1 LIFLNGLLLSGLGIM
16 TYLYRLESK
25 KMQSDFLQAIKDLNE
40 LHNTAVTKASE
51 TEARLVELNL
61 SVYELKSKLIGK
73 RG

>member
-1 LIFLNGLLLSGLGIM
+1 M